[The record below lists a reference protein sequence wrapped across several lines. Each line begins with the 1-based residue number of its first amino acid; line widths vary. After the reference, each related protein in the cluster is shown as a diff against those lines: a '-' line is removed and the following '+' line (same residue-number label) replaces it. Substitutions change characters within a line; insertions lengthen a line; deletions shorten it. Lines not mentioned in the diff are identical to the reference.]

1 MNIKYYVEANYQEVS
16 KICAKLILDVL
27 KEKPNGLYCFAGG
40 DTPVGTLNI
49 IAEAAI
55 NKEID
60 LSQAKFIELD
70 EWVGIDPK
78 NEGSCLSYLKRNL
91 FNRVPIDL
99 KQLHTFDPLADD
111 LNEEC
116 KKADKFIEENGG
128 LTLSL
133 LGVGENG
140 HLGFNEPGSSFE
152 DKAHIVNLDESTQSV
167 GKKYFSDEKVDRT
180 KGITLGIGQLLQS
193 GTMIVQASGAKKK
206 SAIQQF
212 LSGTITKEC
221 PVTSLWLHKDPVLVV
236 DKEVVN

>member
-1 MNIKYYVEANYQEVS
+1 M
-16 KICAKLILDVL
+16 
-27 KEKPNGLYCFAGG
+27 
-40 DTPVGTLNI
+40 
-49 IAEAAI
+49 
-55 NKEID
+55 
-60 LSQAKFIELD
+60 
-70 EWVGIDPK
+70 
-78 NEGSCLSYLKRNL
+78 
-91 FNRVPIDL
+91 
-99 KQLHTFDPLADD
+99 
-111 LNEEC
+111 
-116 KKADKFIEENGG
+116 
-128 LTLSL
+128 
-133 LGVGENG
+133 LGVVVNG

-167 GKKYFSDEKVDRT
+167 GKKYFSDVKVDRT